1 MTNHK
6 KNSIEI
12 KSELESEIFAT
23 VNTILNL
30 NKKYQ
35 KGILKEIFF
44 QRSIKSAMND
54 LLGLNL
60 SLNKHNIVLSKI
72 LNHMN
77 FTDDY
82 YKAIDIINKIS
93 SLNFSTNQ
101 FSESLSSSILEIPG
115 ITSEITAS
123 FITLIDALKLSGFDN
138 NELIF
143 GLFKDL
149 KKNLDRFPGLELEKI
164 KLQKIFEEILQN
176 EEKIANNKNYRDTL
190 ADDLYVVFKEFK
202 KKLNLGK

>member
-1 MTNHK
+1 MKNRK
-6 KNSIEI
+6 KNSIET
-12 KSELESEIFAT
+12 KSEFESEIFAT

-30 NKKYQ
+30 YQKYQ

-44 QRSIKSAMND
+44 QRSIKSATND
-54 LLGLNL
+54 LLELNL
-60 SLNKHNIVLSKI
+60 SLNKHNIVLSKL

-123 FITLIDALKLSGFDN
+123 FITLIDALKLDGFDN

-143 GLFKDL
+143 GFFKDL
-149 KKNLDRFPGLELEKI
+149 KKNFDRFPGLELDKI

-176 EEKIANNKNYRDTL
+176 EEKIANNKNYRDTISDDL
-190 ADDLYVVFKEFK
+190 YDLYVVFKE
-202 KKLNLGK
+202 KLNLGK

>member
-1 MTNHK
+1 MKNRK
-6 KNSIEI
+6 KNSIET
-12 KSELESEIFAT
+12 KSEFESEIFAT

-30 NKKYQ
+30 YQKYQ

-44 QRSIKSAMND
+44 QRSIKSATND
-54 LLGLNL
+54 LLELNL
-60 SLNKHNIVLSKI
+60 SLNKHNIVLSKL

-123 FITLIDALKLSGFDN
+123 FITLIDALKLDGFDN

-149 KKNLDRFPGLELEKI
+149 KKNLDKFPGLELDKI

-176 EEKIANNKNYRDTL
+176 EEKIANNKNYRDTIS
-190 ADDLYVVFKEFK
+190 DDLYDLYVAFKE
-202 KKLNLGK
+202 KLNLGK

>member
-1 MTNHK
+1 MTNRK
-6 KNSIEI
+6 KNAIVI

-30 NKKYQ
+30 NQKYQ
-35 KGILKEIFF
+35 KGILKETFF
-44 QRSIKSAMND
+44 QRSIKSATND
-54 LLGLNL
+54 LLELNL
-60 SLNKHNIVLSKI
+60 SLNKHNIDLSKT

-93 SLNFSTNQ
+93 SLNFSNSQ
-101 FSESLSSSILEIPG
+101 FSESISSSILEIPG
-115 ITSEITAS
+115 ISSEITAS
-123 FITLIDALKLSGFDN
+123 FITLIDALKLDGFDN

-149 KKNLDRFPGLELEKI
+149 KKNFDRFPGLELDKI
-164 KLQKIFEEILQN
+164 KLEKIFEEVLQN
-176 EEKIANNKNYRDTL
+176 EEKIVNNKNYRDSL
-190 ADDLYVVFKEFK
+190 ADDLYAVFNFFQ

>member
-1 MTNHK
+1 MTNRK
-6 KNSIEI
+6 KNSIVI

-30 NKKYQ
+30 NQKYQ

-44 QRSIKSAMND
+44 QRSIKSATND
-54 LLGLNL
+54 LLELNL
-60 SLNKHNIVLSKI
+60 SLNKHNIVLSKT

-82 YKAIDIINKIS
+82 YKAIDIINKMS
-93 SLNFSTNQ
+93 SLSFSNSQ
-101 FSESLSSSILEIPG
+101 FSETISSSILEIPG
-115 ITSEITAS
+115 ISSEITAS
-123 FITLIDALKLSGFDN
+123 FITLIDALKLDGFDN
-138 NELIF
+138 TELIF

-164 KLQKIFEEILQN
+164 KLQKIFEEVLQN
-176 EEKIANNKNYRDTL
+176 EEKIVNNKNYRDSI
-190 ADDLYVVFKEFK
+190 ADKLFDLYVVFKE
-202 KKLNLGK
+202 KLNLEK

>member
-1 MTNHK
+1 MTNRK

-23 VNTILNL
+23 INTILNL
-30 NKKYQ
+30 NQKYQ

-44 QRSIKSAMND
+44 QRSIKSATSD
-54 LLGLNL
+54 LLELNL
-60 SLNKHNIVLSKI
+60 SLNKHNIVLSKL

-82 YKAIDIINKIS
+82 YKAIDILNKIS
-93 SLNFSTNQ
+93 SLNFSTSQ

-123 FITLIDALKLSGFDN
+123 FITLIDALKLDGFDD

-149 KKNLDRFPGLELEKI
+149 KKNFGRFPGLELDKI
-164 KLQKIFEEILQN
+164 NLQNIFEEILQN
-176 EEKIANNKNYRDTL
+176 EEKIANNKNYRDSI
-190 ADDLYVVFKEFK
+190 ADDLYVLYSIFL

>member
-1 MTNHK
+1 MTNRK
-6 KNSIEI
+6 KNSIVI

-30 NKKYQ
+30 NQKYQ

-44 QRSIKSAMND
+44 QRSIKSATND
-54 LLGLNL
+54 LLELNL
-60 SLNKHNIVLSKI
+60 SLNKHNIVLSKT

-82 YKAIDIINKIS
+82 YKAIDIINKMS
-93 SLNFSTNQ
+93 SLSFSNSQ
-101 FSESLSSSILEIPG
+101 FSETISSSILEIPG
-115 ITSEITAS
+115 ISSEITAS
-123 FITLIDALKLSGFDN
+123 FITLIDALKLDGFDN
-138 NELIF
+138 TELIF

-149 KKNLDRFPGLELEKI
+149 KKNFDRFPGLELDKI
-164 KLQKIFEEILQN
+164 KLEKIFEEVLQN
-176 EEKIANNKNYRDTL
+176 EEKIVNNKNYRDSL
-190 ADDLYVVFKEFK
+190 ADDLYAVFNFFQ

>member
-1 MTNHK
+1 MTNRK

-12 KSELESEIFAT
+12 KSKLESEIFAT

-30 NKKYQ
+30 NQKYR

-44 QRSIKSAMND
+44 QRSIKSATND
-54 LLGLNL
+54 LLELNL
-60 SLNKHNIVLSKI
+60 SLNKYNIVLSKL

-93 SLNFSTNQ
+93 SLNFSTSQ

-115 ITSEITAS
+115 ISSEITAS
-123 FITLIDALKLSGFDN
+123 FITLMDALKLDGFDN

-143 GLFKDL
+143 DLFKDL
-149 KKNLDRFPGLELEKI
+149 EKNFDKFPGLELDKI

-176 EEKIANNKNYRDTL
+176 EEKIVNNKNYRDSL
-190 ADDLYVVFKEFK
+190 ADKLYLVFKGFK
-202 KKLNLGK
+202 KKLNIGK

>member
-1 MTNHK
+1 MTNRK

-30 NKKYQ
+30 NQKYQ
-35 KGILKEIFF
+35 KGILKELFF
-44 QRSIKSAMND
+44 QRSIKSATND
-54 LLGLNL
+54 LLELNL
-60 SLNKHNIVLSKI
+60 SLNKHNIVLSKL

-115 ITSEITAS
+115 ISSEITAS
-123 FITLIDALKLSGFDN
+123 FITLIDALKLDDFNN

-143 GLFKDL
+143 GFFKDL
-149 KKNLDRFPGLELEKI
+149 KKNLDKFPGLELDKI
-164 KLQKIFEEILQN
+164 KLQKIIEEILQN
-176 EEKIANNKNYRDTL
+176 EEKIANNKNYRDTI
-190 ADDLYVVFKEFK
+190 ADDLYDLYVVFKE
-202 KKLNLGK
+202 KLNLGR

>member
-1 MTNHK
+1 MTNRK

-23 VNTILNL
+23 INTILNL
-30 NKKYQ
+30 NQKYQ
-35 KGILKEIFF
+35 RGILKELFF
-44 QRSIKSAMND
+44 QRSIKSATND

-60 SLNKHNIVLSKI
+60 SLNKHNIVLSKL
-72 LNHMN
+72 LNQMN

-93 SLNFSTNQ
+93 SLNFSTSQ

-123 FITLIDALKLSGFDN
+123 FITLIDALKLDGFDN

-143 GLFKDL
+143 GFFKDL
-149 KKNLDRFPGLELEKI
+149 KKNFDRFPGLELEKI

-176 EEKIANNKNYRDTL
+176 EEKIANNKNYRDTISDVL
-190 ADDLYVVFKEFK
+190 YDLYVEFKE
-202 KKLNLGK
+202 KLNLGK

>member
-1 MTNHK
+1 MTNRK
-6 KNSIEI
+6 KDTIEI

-23 VNTILNL
+23 INTILNL
-30 NKKYQ
+30 NQKYQ
-35 KGILKEIFF
+35 KGILKEQFF
-44 QRSIKSAMND
+44 QRSIKSATND
-54 LLGLNL
+54 LLELNL
-60 SLNKHNIVLSKI
+60 SLNKHNIVLSKL

-82 YKAIDIINKIS
+82 YKAINIINKLS

-101 FSESLSSSILEIPG
+101 FSESLSSSLLEIPG

-123 FITLIDALKLSGFDN
+123 FITLMDALKLDGFDN

-149 KKNLDRFPGLELEKI
+149 KKNFDRFPGLELDKI

-176 EEKIANNKNYRDTL
+176 EEKIANNKNYRDSI
-190 ADDLYVVFKEFK
+190 ADDLYVLYSIFL

>member
-1 MTNHK
+1 MTNRK

-23 VNTILNL
+23 INTILNL
-30 NKKYQ
+30 NQKYQ

-44 QRSIKSAMND
+44 QRSIKSATSD

-60 SLNKHNIVLSKI
+60 SLNKHNIVLSKL
-72 LNHMN
+72 LNQMN
-77 FTDDY
+77 FTEDY

-123 FITLIDALKLSGFDN
+123 FITLIDALKLDGFDD

-149 KKNLDRFPGLELEKI
+149 KKNFGRFPGLELDKI
-164 KLQKIFEEILQN
+164 NLQNIFEEILQN
-176 EEKIANNKNYRDTL
+176 EEKIANNKNYRDSI
-190 ADDLYVVFKEFK
+190 ADDLYVLYSLFL

>member
-1 MTNHK
+1 MTNRK
-6 KNSIEI
+6 KNSIEN

-30 NKKYQ
+30 NLKYQ
-35 KGILKEIFF
+35 KGILKEVFF
-44 QRSIKSAMND
+44 QRSIKSATND
-54 LLGLNL
+54 LLELNL
-60 SLNKHNIVLSKI
+60 SLNKCNIALSKL

-93 SLNFSTNQ
+93 SLNFSTSQ
-101 FSESLSSSILEIPG
+101 FSESISSSILEIPG

-123 FITLIDALKLSGFDN
+123 FITLIDALKLSSFDN

-149 KKNLDRFPGLELEKI
+149 KKNLDKFPGLELDKI

-176 EEKIANNKNYRDTL
+176 EEKIANNKNYRDTI
-190 ADDLYVVFKEFK
+190 ADSLYDLYVVFKE
-202 KKLNLGK
+202 KLNLGK

>member
-1 MTNHK
+1 MTNRK

-30 NKKYQ
+30 NQKYQ

-44 QRSIKSAMND
+44 QRSIKSATSD

-60 SLNKHNIVLSKI
+60 SLNKHNIVLSKL
-72 LNHMN
+72 LNQMN
-77 FTDDY
+77 FTEDY

-123 FITLIDALKLSGFDN
+123 FITLIDALKLDGFDD

-149 KKNLDRFPGLELEKI
+149 KKNFGRFPGLELDKI
-164 KLQKIFEEILQN
+164 NLQNIFEEILQN
-176 EEKIANNKNYRDTL
+176 EEKIANNKNYRDSI
-190 ADDLYVVFKEFK
+190 ADDLYVLYSLFL

>member
-1 MTNHK
+1 MTNRK

-30 NKKYQ
+30 NQKYQ

-44 QRSIKSAMND
+44 QRSIKSATND
-54 LLGLNL
+54 LLELNL
-60 SLNKHNIVLSKI
+60 SLNKHNIVLSKL

-93 SLNFSTNQ
+93 SLNFSTSQ

-115 ITSEITAS
+115 ISSEITAS
-123 FITLIDALKLSGFDN
+123 FITLIDALKLDGFDN

-143 GLFKDL
+143 RFFKDL
-149 KKNLDRFPGLELEKI
+149 KKNFDRFPGLELDKI

-176 EEKIANNKNYRDTL
+176 EEKIVNNKNYRDSI

>member
-1 MTNHK
+1 MTNRK
-6 KNSIEI
+6 KNSIVI

-30 NKKYQ
+30 NQKYQ

-44 QRSIKSAMND
+44 QRSIKSATND
-54 LLGLNL
+54 LLELNL
-60 SLNKHNIVLSKI
+60 SLNKHNIVLSKL

-82 YKAIDIINKIS
+82 YKAIDIINKMS
-93 SLNFSTNQ
+93 SLSFSNSQ
-101 FSESLSSSILEIPG
+101 FSETISSSILEIPG
-115 ITSEITAS
+115 ISSEITAS
-123 FITLIDALKLSGFDN
+123 FITLIDALKLDGFDD

-149 KKNLDRFPGLELEKI
+149 KKNFDRFPGLELDKI
-164 KLQKIFEEILQN
+164 KLEKIFEEVLQN
-176 EEKIANNKNYRDTL
+176 EEKIVNNKNYRDSL
-190 ADDLYVVFKEFK
+190 ADDLYAVFNFFQ

>member
-1 MTNHK
+1 MTNRK
-6 KNSIEI
+6 KTSIEI

-23 VNTILNL
+23 INTIFNL
-30 NKKYQ
+30 EQKYQ
-35 KGILKEIFF
+35 KGILKENFF
-44 QRSIKSAMND
+44 QRSIKSATND

-60 SLNKHNIVLSKI
+60 SLNKHNIVLSKL

-77 FTDDY
+77 FADDY
-82 YKAIDIINKIS
+82 YKAIDIINKMS

-123 FITLIDALKLSGFDN
+123 FITLMDALKLDDFDD

-149 KKNLDRFPGLELEKI
+149 KKNFDRFPGLELDKI
-164 KLQKIFEEILQN
+164 NLQNIFKEILQN
-176 EEKIANNKNYRDTL
+176 EEKIVNNKNYRDSI
-190 ADDLYVVFKEFK
+190 ANDLYVLYSLFL
-202 KKLNLGK
+202 KKLNIGK

>member
-1 MTNHK
+1 MTNRK
-6 KNSIEI
+6 KNSIEN
-12 KSELESEIFAT
+12 KSELESEIFAI

-30 NKKYQ
+30 NLKYQ

-44 QRSIKSAMND
+44 QRSIKSATND
-54 LLGLNL
+54 LLELNIL
-60 SLNKHNIVLSKI
+60 LNKHNIVLSKL

-123 FITLIDALKLSGFDN
+123 FITLIDALKLSNFDN

-149 KKNLDRFPGLELEKI
+149 KKNLDKFPGLELDKI

-176 EEKIANNKNYRDTL
+176 EEKIAINKIYRDTI
-190 ADDLYVVFKEFK
+190 ADDLYDLYVVFKE
-202 KKLNLGK
+202 KLNLGK

>member
-1 MTNHK
+1 MTNRK
-6 KNSIEI
+6 KNS
-12 KSELESEIFAT
+12 KFELESEIFAT
-23 VNTILNL
+23 INTILNL
-30 NKKYQ
+30 NQKYQ
-35 KGILKEIFF
+35 KGILKELFF
-44 QRSIKSAMND
+44 QRSIKSATND
-54 LLGLNL
+54 LLELNL
-60 SLNKHNIVLSKI
+60 SLNKHNIVLSKL

-77 FTDDY
+77 FTEDY
-82 YKAIDIINKIS
+82 YKAINIINKMS

-123 FITLIDALKLSGFDN
+123 FITLIDALKLSSFDN

-149 KKNLDRFPGLELEKI
+149 KKNLDKFPGLELDKI

-176 EEKIANNKNYRDTL
+176 EEKIANNKNYRDTI
-190 ADDLYVVFKEFK
+190 ADDLYDLYVVFKE
-202 KKLNLGK
+202 KLNLGK

>member
-1 MTNHK
+1 MTNRK
-6 KNSIEI
+6 KNSIEN
-12 KSELESEIFAT
+12 KPELESEIFAI

-30 NKKYQ
+30 NLKYQ

-44 QRSIKSAMND
+44 QRSIKSATND
-54 LLGLNL
+54 LLELNI
-60 SLNKHNIVLSKI
+60 SLNKHNIVLSKL

-77 FTDDY
+77 FTEDY

-93 SLNFSTNQ
+93 SLNFSTSQ

-115 ITSEITAS
+115 ISSEITAS
-123 FITLIDALKLSGFDN
+123 FITLLDALKLDGFDN
-138 NELIF
+138 NELTF

-149 KKNLDRFPGLELEKI
+149 KKNFDRFPGLELDKI
-164 KLQKIFEEILQN
+164 KLEKIFEEVLQN
-176 EEKIANNKNYRDTL
+176 EEKIVNNKNYRDSI
-190 ADDLYVVFKEFK
+190 AEDLYVLYLNFA

>member
-30 NKKYQ
+30 NQKYQ

-44 QRSIKSAMND
+44 QRSIKSATND
-54 LLGLNL
+54 LLELNL
-60 SLNKHNIVLSKI
+60 SLNKHNIVLSKT

-82 YKAIDIINKIS
+82 YKAIDIINKMS
-93 SLNFSTNQ
+93 SLSFSNSQ
-101 FSESLSSSILEIPG
+101 FSETISSSILEIPG
-115 ITSEITAS
+115 ISSEITAS
-123 FITLIDALKLSGFDN
+123 FITLIDALKLDGFDN
-138 NELIF
+138 TELIF

-149 KKNLDRFPGLELEKI
+149 KKNFDRFPGLELEKI
-164 KLQKIFEEILQN
+164 KLQKIFEEVLQN
-176 EEKIANNKNYRDTL
+176 EEKIVNNKNYRDSI
-190 ADDLYVVFKEFK
+190 ADKLYDLYVVFKE
-202 KKLNLGK
+202 KLNLEK

>member
-1 MTNHK
+1 MTNRK

-12 KSELESEIFAT
+12 KSELESEIFAII
-23 VNTILNL
+23 NTILNL
-30 NKKYQ
+30 NQKYQ
-35 KGILKEIFF
+35 RGILKELFF
-44 QRSIKSAMND
+44 QRSIKSATND

-60 SLNKHNIVLSKI
+60 SLNKHNIVLSEL

-101 FSESLSSSILEIPG
+101 FPESLSSSILEIPG

-123 FITLIDALKLSGFDN
+123 FITLIDALKLDGFDD

-149 KKNLDRFPGLELEKI
+149 KKNFGRFPGLELDKI
-164 KLQKIFEEILQN
+164 NLQNIFEEILQN
-176 EEKIANNKNYRDTL
+176 EEKIVINKNYRDSI
-190 ADDLYVVFKEFK
+190 ADDLYLLYTIFL
-202 KKLNLGK
+202 KKLNIGK

>member
-1 MTNHK
+1 MTDRK
-6 KNSIEI
+6 KNAIVI

-30 NKKYQ
+30 NQKYQ

-44 QRSIKSAMND
+44 QRSIHSATND
-54 LLGLNL
+54 LLELNL
-60 SLNKHNIVLSKI
+60 SLNKHNIALSKI

-82 YKAIDIINKIS
+82 YKAIDIINKMS
-93 SLNFSTNQ
+93 SLNFSNSK
-101 FSESLSSSILEIPG
+101 FSESISSSILEIPG
-115 ITSEITAS
+115 ISSEITAS
-123 FITLIDALKLSGFDN
+123 FITLIDALKLDGFDN

-149 KKNLDRFPGLELEKI
+149 KKNFDRFPGLELDKI
-164 KLQKIFEEILQN
+164 KLQKIFEEVLQN
-176 EEKIANNKNYRDTL
+176 EEKIVNNKNYRDSV
-190 ADDLYVVFKEFK
+190 ADDLYLVYIQFL